1 MEIQAYALTDVGLS
15 RSMNQDSVYSSTAP
29 LGSLDNLF
37 IVADGMGGHNAG
49 DFASRFVVEN
59 LVKFFSQ
66 DFPDKDVHGI
76 LKEGIRKVNR
86 ELYEAASS
94 RAELHGTGSTLV
106 LATIKGTVLYVAN
119 IGDSRLY
126 LLREELTQVTKDHS
140 YVEELV
146 AMGKM
151 KRGSRDYL
159 EKKNIITRAV
169 GMAVEVDTDLFAMKL
184 RPGDVILMCSDGL
197 SNMVDE
203 FEMEYIIRSEDGL
216 QKKTESLVEA
226 ANRAGGRDNISV
238 VLIDPQMKEVSV

>member
-15 RSMNQDSVYSSTAP
+15 RSMNQDFIYASTAP

-66 DFPDKDVHGI
+66 EYPDKDVHGI

-86 ELYEAASS
+86 ELYEAASRKS
-94 RAELHGTGSTLV
+94 ELHGTGSTLV
-106 LATIKGTVLYVAN
+106 LATIRGTVLYVAN

-126 LLREELTQVTKDHS
+126 LLRDELMQVTRDHS
-140 YVEELV
+140 YVEEMV

-151 KRGSRDYL
+151 KRGSRDYM

-169 GMAVEVDTDLFAMKL
+169 GTSMDVDTDLYATKL

-226 ANRAGGRDNISV
+226 ANRGGGKDNISAI
-238 VLIDPQMKEVSV
+238 LIDPQMKEVSV